1 MNTQQRNQHDLIA
14 QRALCPTDRK
24 LHIHQAA
31 HQPTS
36 QSHRT
41 SKCFKHQQVFTFQE
55 PRCLKESNS
64 IISKHE
70 RVSKRKRVSKR
81 PSVSEPK
88 GLQACH
94 SVPTPSKA
102 PKTNSHMICILA
114 SSTMP
119 CRNIRCAHFQGLWGY
134 VSFTGICWKCGAW
147 WSAQL
152 HGLALS
158 FMATWF
164 WVSRV

>member
-1 MNTQQRNQHDLIA
+1 MNTQQRNQHDLIV

-41 SKCFKHQQVFTFQE
+41 SSISANVSPNAKEFQ
-55 PRCLKESNS
+55 SVQAS
-64 IISKHE
+64 QSQ
-70 RVSKRKRVSKR
+70 RVSKRVTASQRLPKRQR
-81 PSVSEPK
+81 
-88 GLQACH
+88 LIQ
-94 SVPTPSKA
+94 
-102 PKTNSHMICILA
+102 HMICILA

-158 FMATWF
+158 FIATWF